1 MRVLISQYPHQYL
14 LSVFWS
20 TAILMALCWVFYL
33 HFLDDQQDLFMCFLG
48 SFKSSLEEYLFRFFV
63 HLKNWVTYLFV
74 IRLLYIFW
82 KQITCTLQ
90 DLHIFPPILWTVFS
104 LTVLLVA
111 YKLLIFMKSSI
122 FLYQFFFFLILL
134 FEVWV
139 SDLRN
144 CCLNQGHENL
154 LFYFLLKLFIVL
166 AFTFR
171 SMVHFKLIFIYGMRK
186 SNFILSRV

>member
-1 MRVLISQYPHQYL
+1 
-14 LSVFWS
+14 
-20 TAILMALCWVFYL
+20 
-33 HFLDDQQDLFMCFLG
+33 
-48 SFKSSLEEYLFRFFV
+48 
-63 HLKNWVTYLFV
+63 
-74 IRLLYIFW
+74 
-82 KQITCTLQ
+82 
-90 DLHIFPPILWTVFS
+90 
-104 LTVLLVA
+104 
-111 YKLLIFMKSSI
+111 MKSSI